1 MQRKVN
7 KAGKAF
13 RAASLIAGCVVA
25 TGAAVPLL
33 GAAPAGA
40 TTPPT
45 WNNLAV
51 VAGSGGCTNNKAGAA
66 TSADLC
72 APYAVATDASG
83 NFYIAD
89 TGSNQVDKVDAS
101 GQLTVIAGTGNGGT
115 PTEGPAT
122 SSDMGNITA
131 LAVDSSSNVYLAD
144 AGNSEIYKVT
154 PAGQL
159 TIFAGTGNRG
169 RATAGPATGS
179 DLSVPQGLAV
189 DASGNVYIG
198 DAGNGQ
204 VEKVDTSGQLS
215 IFAGTGNYGSPT
227 AGAATSADFI
237 NPTGVATDASG
248 NVYIADNGADVVVKV
263 NSSGQLS
270 IVAGNG
276 NYGSPT
282 AGPATSSSL
291 ARPYGIASDASGNL
305 LIADT
310 LNNVIEKVD
319 TSGQLSI
326 FAGTGNS
333 GSPTAGPATSSD
345 LQQPQGV
352 AFDASGNVYIAD
364 TQNWL
369 IEEVGAPPTSLYITS
384 TALAQPTATFG
395 HTYSTAL
402 TSKNGVGAV
411 HWKVTAGALPLGVKL
426 SSTTGVISGTPHLG
440 KRTPSTA
447 VYAFTVTATDS
458 AKPTKSSWSQAY
470 SLTVSK

>member
-1 MQRKVN
+1 MQRKFN

-122 SSDMGNITA
+122 SSD
-131 LAVDSSSNVYLAD
+131 
-144 AGNSEIYKVT
+144 
-154 PAGQL
+154 
-159 TIFAGTGNRG
+159 
-169 RATAGPATGS
+169 
-179 DLSVPQGLAV
+179 
-189 DASGNVYIG
+189 
-198 DAGNGQ
+198 
-204 VEKVDTSGQLS
+204 
-215 IFAGTGNYGSPT
+215 
-227 AGAATSADFI
+227 
-237 NPTGVATDASG
+237 
-248 NVYIADNGADVVVKV
+248 
-263 NSSGQLS
+263 
-270 IVAGNG
+270 
-276 NYGSPT
+276 
-282 AGPATSSSL
+282 
-291 ARPYGIASDASGNL
+291 
-305 LIADT
+305 
-310 LNNVIEKVD
+310 
-319 TSGQLSI
+319 
-326 FAGTGNS
+326 
-333 GSPTAGPATSSD
+333 

-411 HWKVTAGALPLGVKL
+411 HWKVTAGVLPLGVKL